1 MTIADWLHES
11 SQRIPYSDAELLLL
25 HFAFPDKDR
34 SYLIAHDDETLAPNL
49 QLEASVQRRA
59 EGCPIAYLLGYRD
72 FYGRNFTVEEGKTLI
87 PRPET
92 EDIIE
97 FCLDIAEASEKPL
110 HILDVGTGSGCIAT
124 TLALEIPDATIDAV
138 DISPDAL
145 IIAKNNAKKF
155 DAKVNFAESNLLEN
169 YDQRPDVVVANL
181 PYVDKKWDWLD
192 QHALSYEPDLAL
204 YANDAGLE
212 LIFELIAQF
221 CEKIHQ
227 GYLILEADPSQHK
240 RIISVATA
248 RGLELTRWR
257 NFILQFQVKS

>member
-1 MTIADWLHES
+1 MTIAEWLRES
-11 SQRIPYSDAELLLL
+11 SQRISYSDAELLLL

-59 EGCPIAYLLGYRD
+59 EDCPIAYLLGYRD
-72 FYGRNFTVEEGKTLI
+72 FYGRDFTVKEGVTLI

-97 FCLDIAEASEKPL
+97 FCLDIAEVAKQPL
-110 HILDVGTGSGCIAT
+110 RILDVGTGSGCIAS
-124 TLALEIPDATIDAV
+124 TLALEIPNATIDAV

-145 IIAKNNAKKF
+145 AVAKANAEKLK
-155 DAKVNFAESNLLEN
+155 AKVNFTESNLLQSYN
-169 YDQRPDVVVANL
+169 QKPDVVVANL
-181 PYVDKKWDWLD
+181 PYVDKNWDWLD
-192 QHALSYEPDLAL
+192 QHALSYEPEQAL
-204 YANDAGLE
+204 YAEDAGLE

-221 CEKIHQ
+221 CEKINQ